1 MLIELWGCDVW
12 IKFSGHAF
20 DRVDDR
26 NIVMELIPDSIKSVE
41 EELGDVRINNDFVI
55 INTFANITIVGTFEK
70 QNKIVIKTIVDK
82 GDNFIPKENDII
94 IKIS

>member
-1 MLIELWGCDVW
+1 MLMELWGCDVW
-12 IKFSGHAF
+12 IVFSDHAF
-20 DRVDDR
+20 KRVDDR

-41 EELGDVRINNDFVI
+41 EELGDVKINNDFVI